1 MLKQGFDQLFL
12 IMGWSCNSFLQI
24 FLALPLHLDD
34 FEEELL
40 GMRTHLRSCAG
51 LYYILNKLP
60 VFSME
65 RDC

>member
-1 MLKQGFDQLFL
+1 MLEQGFDQLFL
-12 IMGWSCNSFLQI
+12 MVGWSCNSFLEI
-24 FLALPLHLDD
+24 FLALPLHLGD

-40 GMRTHLRSCAG
+40 GVRTHLRSGAG

-65 RDC
+65 RHC